1 MFLANLKKLLSQN
14 KAWEGRINK
23 EKSEMLNIRQD
34 IWKSWGDALNKLI
47 DENRSE
53 DGYTYM
59 YIPERNCYVMAKNAE
74 CYATPLVSG
83 GVTLSLATSC
93 KINGFVIYPERSS
106 ILAWAFNDYVS
117 INIENDIEII
127 EQNDFV
133 EIFNGLKN
141 VLFENT
147 EENINRQKKTNQID
161 FMRILNSEY
170 EKLFSVKEKTFF
182 YRNFYDTF
190 FNNNIF

>member
-1 MFLANLKKLLSQN
+1 MFLANLKKLFSQN
-14 KAWEGRINK
+14 KAWEGRINE
-23 EKSEMLNIRQD
+23 EKSEMLNIRKG
-34 IWKSWGDALNKLI
+34 IWESWGDALNKLI

-59 YIPERNCYVMAKNAE
+59 YIPERMCYVMAKNAV

-106 ILAWAFNDYVS
+106 MLVWAFNDYMN

-127 EQNDFV
+127 EQNDFM
-133 EIFNGLKN
+133 EIFNDMKKI
-141 VLFENT
+141 LFENT
-147 EENINRQKKTNQID
+147 EENINRQKETNQIQ
-161 FMRILNSEY
+161 FMGILNSEY
-170 EKLFSVKEKTFF
+170 EALFSIKEKTFF

>member
-1 MFLANLKKLLSQN
+1 MFLANLKKLFSQN

-59 YIPERNCYVMAKNAE
+59 YIPGRNCYVMAKNAE
-74 CYATPLVSG
+74 CYATPFVSG
-83 GVTLSLATSC
+83 GVTLSLTTSC
-93 KINGFVIYPERSS
+93 KINGFVIYPERPSTFV
-106 ILAWAFNDYVS
+106 WAFNDYVS

-127 EQNDFV
+127 EQNDFM
-133 EIFNGLKN
+133 EAFNGLKKI
-141 VLFENT
+141 LFENT
-147 EENINRQKKTNQID
+147 EENINRQKETNQIG
-161 FMRILNSEY
+161 FMSILNSEY
-170 EKLFSVKEKTFF
+170 EALFSIKEKTFF

>member
-1 MFLANLKKLLSQN
+1 MFLANLKKLFSQN

-59 YIPERNCYVMAKNAE
+59 YIPERNCYVMAKNAK

-83 GVTLSLATSC
+83 GVTLSLTTSC

-106 ILAWAFNDYVS
+106 TFVWAFNDYVN

-127 EQNDFV
+127 EQNDFMK
-133 EIFNGLKN
+133 IFNDLKKI
-141 VLFENT
+141 LFENT
-147 EENINRQKKTNQID
+147 EENINRQKETNQIG
-161 FMRILNSEY
+161 FMSILNSEY
-170 EKLFSVKEKTFF
+170 EALFSIKEKTFF